1 MITSQHIRTAVA
13 IGKFFQ
19 KTRRE
24 KRIGLQ
30 SVSIQSGIPMDLLVK
45 IESGNLLS
53 IKRDVQYIT
62 YITDMIAKNLHVS
75 IEEHYPTMLILDKNN
90 PAQSL

>member
-1 MITSQHIRTAVA
+1 
-13 IGKFFQ
+13 
-19 KTRRE
+19 
-24 KRIGLQ
+24 
-30 SVSIQSGIPMDLLVK
+30 MDLLVK

-75 IEEHYPTMLILDKNN
+75 IEEYYLTMLILDKNN